1 MARWVVYN
9 WWSLFGGLPDRRL
22 EAITSRPLLLHG
34 VARRHAGQTNLII
47 TSAHGSAGKAQAALT
62 RIAPFFAELRSTA
75 EQLTTEQRWY
85 RILSQA
91 LVRYL
96 NGSPLRPPPRL
107 VPT

>member
-1 MARWVVYN
+1 
-9 WWSLFGGLPDRRL
+9 
-22 EAITSRPLLLHG
+22 
-34 VARRHAGQTNLII
+34 
-47 TSAHGSAGKAQAALT
+47 LT
-62 RIAPFFAELRSTA
+62 RIAAFFAELRSTA

-107 VPT
+107 VPP